1 MEYFN
6 YIKGKTHHDHLGKT
20 EAPVLSEEDEA
31 FLHRIASE
39 GTPPPLPER
48 PQDFSVAGETSGND
62 AQIALMNGAQ
72 NIPLPDV
79 PDTPDGILAPVEDE
93 IDGKRKEKETVKQK
107 RPFRWSFLR
116 RDSRDNKRKN
126 KEVTATDLMSAAE
139 SLKPPDAK
147 LNEDGIVSDHEAKKE
162 EEEMTEVLDHLNL
175 AAVNNRVFSI
185 SKESQDLLHKLVQS
199 SLERSNPL
207 SNFYMNRFTLVFKDL
222 VNGVPTAYDDLESLL
237 TNSENQIQRTYAHLP
252 SFLQDI
258 IEKLPS
264 KMTTSIGPEMLAAA
278 AEKQGLHSKHTDK
291 AASAAEKM
299 GLKVRVPSLKD
310 LVTKPGA
317 VAGMLRAVM
326 NFLKIRFPAFLGMNV
341 LYSLALFSE
350 FCPLFYLFFLVSPPL
365 PSSISSPYPFT
376 FPSSANS
383 ANPPFPLIF
392 LYSSPFCILVL
403 PQTRTR
409 STVGKRASPHRSR
422 NGRSQKQKP
431 FPTRD
436 HDRACRCPDQRSRS
450 RDASRGRRTRRSGT
464 LCGRG
469 IASEGVGTGGG
480 GENEEGGSEEGGSE
494 KRGRA
499 RARARGEGM
508 SVNSLVSRFFLFLF
522 LLFLFFFVFFFLLFF
537 FFFLDKV
544 DRSIPPSL
552 TPLPPLPPTPFPFY
566 AYSFHSLLPLQN

>member
-6 YIKGKTHHDHLGKT
+6 YIKGKTHQDHPEKT

-79 PDTPDGILAPVEDE
+79 PDTPDGILTPAEDE
-93 IDGKRKEKETVKQK
+93 IDGKGKDKETVKQK

-139 SLKPPDAK
+139 SLKLPDAK

-199 SLERSNPL
+199 SLERSNSL
-207 SNFYMNRFTLVFKDL
+207 SNPYMNRFTLVFKDL

-264 KMTTSIGPEMLAAA
+264 KMTASIGPEMLAAA

-299 GLKVRVPSLKD
+299 GLKVKVPSLKD

-326 NFLKIRFPAFLGMNV
+326 NFLKLRFPAFLGMNV
-341 LYSLALFSE
+341 LYSLALF
-350 FCPLFYLFFLVSPPL
+350 
-365 PSSISSPYPFT
+365 
-376 FPSSANS
+376 
-383 ANPPFPLIF
+383 
-392 LYSSPFCILVL
+392 
-403 PQTRTR
+403 
-409 STVGKRASPHRSR
+409 G
-422 NGRSQKQKP
+422 
-431 FPTRD
+431 
-436 HDRACRCPDQRSRS
+436 
-450 RDASRGRRTRRSGT
+450 
-464 LCGRG
+464 
-469 IASEGVGTGGG
+469 
-480 GENEEGGSEEGGSE
+480 
-494 KRGRA
+494 
-499 RARARGEGM
+499 
-508 SVNSLVSRFFLFLF
+508 
-522 LLFLFFFVFFFLLFF
+522 
-537 FFFLDKV
+537 
-544 DRSIPPSL
+544 
-552 TPLPPLPPTPFPFY
+552 
-566 AYSFHSLLPLQN
+566 